1 MMFKENAFF
10 IIFKTFCIYNFLVN
24 GILCSCY
31 ASYNHFWSQV
41 AFWPVKL
48 MPFLLDDAQ
57 SQYEEGVRGVVTV
70 IKYIGS
76 MLGLRIIDT
85 EENFNNYQPWTI
97 TNMVNSLIKGSQEKS
112 EL

>member
-1 MMFKENAFF
+1 MLF
-10 IIFKTFCIYNFLVN
+10 ISFKTFCISNFLVD

-31 ASYNHFWSQV
+31 ASYDHFWSEV
-41 AFWPVKL
+41 AFWPVKF

-76 MLGLRIIDT
+76 MLGLRIIDA
-85 EENFNNYQPWTI
+85 EENFNDYQPWTI
-97 TNMVNSLIKGSQEKS
+97 TNLVNSLIKGFYEKL